1 MPLYYT
7 EVAGPCGSNLS
18 DSDETYE
25 LPLKYFQSVSDD
37 VMQYGF
43 VLEYILT
50 QSQARSES
58 KEDCIQEQQGI
69 IARHQYNKTN
79 QTARE
84 FLSHGFNVI
93 EFLKKP
99 LCRSFSWAM
108 AKNAPR
114 ISPRIL
120 KNWNHLRQ
128 QCDERQNL
136 TDKEIIVLSKKCDG
150 QTSIKGRYRKNY
162 MYTACVKP
170 LSKCSKILFW

>member
-50 QSQARSES
+50 QSQAHSES
-58 KEDCIQEQQGI
+58 EEDCIQEQQSI

-79 QTARE
+79 QTAKE
-84 FLSHGFNVI
+84 FLSHGFNI
-93 EFLKKP
+93 ID
-99 LCRSFSWAM
+99 FSRA
-108 AKNAPR
+108 
-114 ISPRIL
+114 IF
-120 KNWNHLRQ
+120 
-128 QCDERQNL
+128 D
-136 TDKEIIVLSKKCDG
+136 KKCSEDFSEDFEKLKSLK
-150 QTSIKGRYRKNY
+150 TTMR
-162 MYTACVKP
+162 
-170 LSKCSKILFW
+170 